1 MNPGELRE
9 RAEILTLKE
18 TDGIYRWEK
27 EKAVW
32 CRYQETGKKNLF
44 SKVGVGAAGA
54 EILLREMPVDLT
66 RAMRVRGQFLFL
78 TDIRRE
84 GTAPRFLK
92 VQAAQVSPVTAT
104 VSRQRAGIGENGYP
118 ENRVETVAECPVC
131 LTEKYLRSNDE
142 TAAVESTV
150 RLVAVAPKVLVCIP
164 GDRMEIDG
172 AVYRVEVCHTLEPYK
187 NESEIE
193 RVEDD

>member
-9 RAEILTLKE
+9 RAELLTL
-18 TDGIYRWEK
+18 TQSGNAWGWTVEK
-27 EKAVW
+27 RIW
-32 CRYQETGKKNLF
+32 CKYAETGRKNLF
-44 SKVGVGAAGA
+44 SRVGVGQAGA
-54 EILLREMPVDLT
+54 EIIIREIPIDCG
-66 RAMRVRGQFLFL
+66 RALRVRGQHLFL
-78 TDIRRE
+78 TDMTRTGI
-84 GTAPRFLK
+84 APVYLK

-172 AVYRVEVCHTLEPYK
+172 AVYRVEICHTLEPYK
-187 NESEIE
+187 NEYEIE

>member
-84 GTAPRFLK
+84 GTAPRGSK
-92 VQAAQVSPVTAT
+92 GQAAQGTPVTAT

-118 ENRVETVAECPVC
+118 ENTVETVAECPVC
-131 LTEKYLRSNDE
+131 LTEKFLRSSDE
-142 TAAVESTV
+142 TAAVESTA

-164 GDRMEIDG
+164 GDRMEIGGDT
-172 AVYRVEVCHTLEPYK
+172 YRVEVCHTLEPYK
-187 NESEIE
+187 NEYEIE

>member
-9 RAEILTLKE
+9 RAEILVLKE
-18 TDGIYRWEK
+18 TDGVYQWEK

-32 CRYQETGKKNLF
+32 CRYKETGKKNLF

-54 EILLREMPVDLT
+54 EILLREMPLDLT

-78 TDIRRE
+78 TDIQRE
-84 GTAPRFLK
+84 GTAPRFWK
-92 VQAAQVSPVTAT
+92 VRAAMVTPAIAA
-104 VSRQRAGIGENGYP
+104 VSRQRAGISENGYP
-118 ENRVETVAECPVC
+118 ENRVERVAVCPVC
-131 LTEKYLRSNDE
+131 LTEKYLRNSDE
-142 TAAVESTV
+142 KAAVESTV
-150 RLVAVAPKVLVCIP
+150 CLVAVAPKALACIP

-187 NESEIE
+187 NEYEIE